1 MIAQAAVLF
10 ALTNIDDL
18 VVLAVFFGRAGRH
31 RPDQLRVIAGQYLGF
46 CGILTVSIAGALGVS
61 LLPHNAIPYLGL
73 LPLSLGIRAGWQAW
87 RSHTSEDDDSESP
100 RDRGSGVLEVATVT
114 FANGGDNVGAYVPV
128 FAVVGAASISGYV
141 GIFLICV
148 ALWCAA
154 GLFLAS
160 RPPVAKLLTG
170 WSHVILPVVL
180 ISIGL
185 AILFGL

>member
-31 RPDQLRVIAGQYLGF
+31 RPDQLRVAAGQYLGF
-46 CGILTVSIAGALGVS
+46 FGILAVSIAGALGVS
-61 LLPHNAIPYLGL
+61 LLPPHAIPYLGR
-73 LPLSLGIRAGWQAW
+73 LPLALGIRAAW
-87 RSHTSEDDDSESP
+87 HAWPSQTSQDHDAETP
-100 RDRGSGVLEVATVT
+100 RDGGPGVLEVATVT

-128 FAVVGAASISGYV
+128 FAVAGAASISGYV
-141 GIFLICV
+141 GIFLVAV

-160 RPPVAKLLTG
+160 RPPVAKLLSRWG
-170 WSHVILPVVL
+170 HVILPVVL
-180 ISIGL
+180 ITIGL
-185 AILFGL
+185 AILVRL